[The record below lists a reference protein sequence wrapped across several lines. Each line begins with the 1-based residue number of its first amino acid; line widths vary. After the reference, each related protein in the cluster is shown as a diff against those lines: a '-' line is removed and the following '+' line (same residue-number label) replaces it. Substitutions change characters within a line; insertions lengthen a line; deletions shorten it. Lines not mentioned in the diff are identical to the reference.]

1 MPTALVALI
10 ALAGGVAAGL
20 QAQLVSFLGQRI
32 GTMGSVFVTHLG
44 GAVIAFALLFATPT
58 GSLSSWRGVPWYLL
72 VATGALGVALLSAF
86 SYTIPR
92 LGVAATLTLVV
103 MAQLTIGA
111 LADQF
116 GFLGVPVR
124 QLDASRIAGIAV
136 LMVGTW
142 LVVR

>member
-1 MPTALVALI
+1 MHTALVALI

-111 LADQF
+111 LADHR
-116 GFLGVPVR
+116 LPITVTYLTTSHVPTINTPIPAIR
-124 QLDASRIAGIAV
+124 
-136 LMVGTW
+136 VG
-142 LVVR
+142 

>member
-1 MPTALVALI
+1 MHPALVALI

-32 GTMGSVFVTHLG
+32 GTVGSVFITHLG
-44 GAVIAFALLFATPT
+44 GAVIALALLMISKT
-58 GSLSSWRGVPWYLL
+58 GSLASWRGVPWYVL
-72 VATGALGVALLSAF
+72 VGTGALGVALLSAF
-86 SYTIPR
+86 SFTIPR

-111 LADQF
+111 IADHF

-124 QLDASRIAGIAV
+124 LLDPARIAGIAV

>member
-1 MPTALVALI
+1 MHTALVALI
-10 ALAGGVAAGL
+10 ALAGGVAAAF

-44 GAVIAFALLFATPT
+44 GTLIALALLVTAPT
-58 GSLSSWRGVPWYLL
+58 GSLASWRGVPWYVL

-86 SYTIPR
+86 SFTIPR

-111 LADQF
+111 LADHF

-124 QLDASRIAGIAV
+124 PVDASRLAGIAV
-136 LMVGTW
+136 LMAGTW

>member
-1 MPTALVALI
+1 MHTALIALI
-10 ALAGGVAAGL
+10 ALAGGVAASF

-44 GAVIAFALLFATPT
+44 GALIALALLVTTHTEPL
-58 GSLSSWRGVPWYLL
+58 GSWRGVPWYVF
-72 VATGALGVALLSAF
+72 VATGALGVVLLSAF
-86 SYTIPR
+86 SFTIPR

-111 LADQF
+111 FADHF

-124 QLDASRIAGIAV
+124 PLDLPRIAGIGV

>member
-1 MPTALVALI
+1 MHTALVALI

-58 GSLSSWRGVPWYLL
+58 GSLASWRGVPWYLL
-72 VATGALGVALLSAF
+72 VATGALGVALLSAY